1 MSKLTKFARH
11 HGLSAGL
18 VILTILYAFGIPNIR
33 SLFDEGLVGTQFLPQ
48 LLVVIT
54 LICLAVI
61 VLRDMK
67 TAEEKDEDGET
78 TFGKEI
84 IKDKLKPIALFVATL
99 GYIALFK
106 PAGFVIATFLYS
118 NCILWL
124 FSHANNQLLVRAL
137 IGATI
142 TGLAYLLF
150 AVAFGTHL
158 NIYPVG
164 F

>member
-1 MSKLTKFARH
+1 MSKITKFVRH
-11 HGLSAGL
+11 HGLSVGL
-18 VILTILYAFGIPNIR
+18 LILTILYALGIPNIR
-33 SLFDEGLVGTQFLPQ
+33 SLFDEGLIGTQFLPQ
-48 LLVVIT
+48 LLVIIT
-54 LICLAVI
+54 ITCLAI
-61 VLRDMK
+61 IIFRDMK
-67 TAEEKDEDGET
+67 TAERSDEDGEDT
-78 TFGKEI
+78 LDKDNIKE
-84 IKDKLKPIALFVATL
+84 KLKPIALFLATL

-124 FSHANNQLLVRAL
+124 FSHANNQFLVRAL